1 MCKGVATCTLCI
13 CGSTWLRTRGIL
25 IVWNKGGFNFF
36 PVHLSFTPSLS
47 FASFFSPS
55 FLPWNNKIVWPLS
68 YGELLKWLEEP
79 VNLVGTFGSR
89 FSGAVAV
96 PIFHVFMCSC
106 LCVCVCVCLCVC
118 LKVYACSHESRLPA
132 FLCVTQMCLD
142 LVCALEYMCVCMCSC
157 GSLFHSHA
165 DL

>member
-106 LCVCVCVCLCVC
+106 LCVCVYVYVWKCMRAHMSHGCACVSVCDTNVLRFGVCTWICV
-118 LKVYACSHESRLPA
+118 
-132 FLCVTQMCLD
+132 
-142 LVCALEYMCVCMCSC
+142 CVCMCSC